1 MRCTAVIERKVVQN
15 DRLLR
20 PAMAGLDPN
29 EPLDLRGHER
39 QLSITQLD
47 SPLVAAAIAGS

>member
-20 PAMAGLDPN
+20 PAMAGLDPI
-29 EPLDLRGHER
+29 ESFDLRHHEG
-39 QLSITQLD
+39 QLSEVEL
-47 SPLVAAAIAGS
+47 PVASFP